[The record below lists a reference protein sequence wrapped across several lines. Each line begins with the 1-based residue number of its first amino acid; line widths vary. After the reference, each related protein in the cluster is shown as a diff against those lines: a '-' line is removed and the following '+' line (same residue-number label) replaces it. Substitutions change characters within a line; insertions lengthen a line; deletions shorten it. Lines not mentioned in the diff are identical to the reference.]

1 MSAPPSAPRNAAAGE
16 SSPAGRPAAGAVS
29 HAGEPAAAQPPSGRA
44 AELPKNVPQTPLMR
58 QYWGVKRRCPEALLL
73 FRLGDFYELFFADA
87 VTAARELEITLTA
100 RNKEKGVP
108 IPMCGVPYHSAQNY
122 IARLIQKGYKVAIC
136 DQMEDAKQAK
146 KLVKREITRVLTPGT
161 AAAQSGEEVRYLA
174 AIAPGPAAVGLALLE
189 VSTGEFRV
197 TECSGPNAAAE
208 LRQELER
215 WRPREILHPSQ
226 SPPLAGP
233 LPPGA
238 ALTPLEDWIF
248 APDFARRELETH
260 FGVIALDGLGLAAH
274 GWAASAAAAIVHYV
288 KETQRSRLEHVD
300 RLSFYHA
307 RQGLVLDAPTI
318 RNLELVEPIFAGED
332 PATLR
337 HGLDQTLTPMGR
349 RLLRGWILA
358 PLSDRAALEARLDAV
373 AALAGPQSAPAAPGA
388 ANPAPA
394 APGQGIAAAPA
405 SAAPGQGSAAAP
417 ASAAPS
423 AAVDLAPPGAA
434 VDLAALRATVDLA
447 ALRAALAGILDLERL
462 LSRATLAT
470 ANPRDLRA
478 LAASLDRIPAVAA
491 ALGHPPAAGAAAA
504 AGASAAAVSS
514 AAAGADTDATS
525 ASVAAPA
532 AVRPQAAAALPGR
545 LEPLAAALDPL
556 PALRDQIVA
565 TIREEPPAATTD
577 GGYIRGGVSAELDE
591 LRSLGHGGK
600 QALAAI
606 EQRERDATGIASL
619 KVRFNNIF
627 GYYIEVSRANL
638 RLVPP
643 RYERKQ
649 TLVNAERFTLPE
661 LKELEIKV
669 LSAEERARELEA
681 QLFAAL
687 RQTVAAAGAAIR
699 RDAAGLAE
707 LDVLACFAHLARQ
720 RRYCRP
726 QWTEDASLEIRA
738 GRHPVVELAAWDPTA
753 DRFVPNDTYMDDEQH
768 RVLIL
773 TGPNMGGKST
783 YLRQVALICLMA
795 QIGSFVPADRAR
807 LPIVD
812 RIFTRIGAGDNL
824 SRGRSTFMVEM
835 TETAAILNGLTS
847 RSLVILDEIGRGTA
861 TYDGLALAWAI
872 IEHLHAARGAKTLFA
887 THYHELTELA
897 EHLAGVRNCRVAVAE
912 AGQQIVFLRRVEP
925 GAADRSYGLEVARL
939 AGLPPEVMARAR
951 QVLERHE
958 RAERRTSGDLA
969 PEPPE
974 MQLTLFTPISQ
985 KIAARLGELDIN
997 RLTPLEAIQLLAA
1010 LQAELRNAGS

>member
-1 MSAPPSAPRNAAAGE
+1 
-16 SSPAGRPAAGAVS
+16 
-29 HAGEPAAAQPPSGRA
+29 
-44 AELPKNVPQTPLMR
+44 MR
-58 QYWGVKRRCPEALLL
+58 QYWGAKRRCPEALLL

-87 VTAARELEITLTA
+87 VTAARELEITLTS

-136 DQMEDAKQAK
+136 DQMEDPKQAK

-233 LPPGA
+233 LPSGA

-248 APDFARRELETH
+248 AADFARRELEAH

-332 PATLR
+332 TATLR
-337 HGLDQTLTPMGR
+337 HALDQTLTPMGR

-373 AALAGPQSAPAAPGA
+373 AALAGPLAGPPVAPGA
-388 ANPAPA
+388 ATPFAV
-394 APGQGIAAAPA
+394 APGQGIAAASVP
-405 SAAPGQGSAAAP
+405 PG
-417 ASAAPS
+417 
-423 AAVDLAPPGAA
+423 AAVDLAALRA
-434 VDLAALRATVDLA
+434 TVDLAALRATVDLA

-491 ALGHPPAAGAAAA
+491 ALGHPPAADAAAA
-504 AGASAAAVSS
+504 EAGASAASAEAASQTAAPG
-514 AAAGADTDATS
+514 AAASSGT
-525 ASVAAPA
+525 
-532 AVRPQAAAALPGR
+532 AAALPGR
-545 LEPLAAALDPL
+545 LEPLAAELDPL

-606 EQRERDATGIASL
+606 EQREREATGIASL

-687 RQTVAAAGAAIR
+687 RQTVATAGAAIR
-699 RDAAGLAE
+699 RNAAALAE

-726 QWTEDASLEIRA
+726 QWTEDGVLEIRA

-835 TETAAILNGLTS
+835 TETAAILNGLTA

-951 QVLERHE
+951 QVLDRHE

-974 MQLTLFTPISQ
+974 LQLTLFTPISQ

-1010 LQAELRNAGS
+1010 LQAELKNAGS

>member
-1 MSAPPSAPRNAAAGE
+1 
-16 SSPAGRPAAGAVS
+16 
-29 HAGEPAAAQPPSGRA
+29 
-44 AELPKNVPQTPLMR
+44 MR
-58 QYWGVKRRCPEALLL
+58 QYWGAKRRCPEALLL

-87 VTAARELEITLTA
+87 VTAARELEITLTS

-136 DQMEDAKQAK
+136 DQMEDPKQAK

-233 LPPGA
+233 LPSGA

-248 APDFARRELETH
+248 AADFARRELEAH

-332 PATLR
+332 TATLR
-337 HGLDQTLTPMGR
+337 HALDQTLTPMGR

-373 AALAGPQSAPAAPGA
+373 AALAGPPVAPGA
-388 ANPAPA
+388 ATPFAV
-394 APGQGIAAAPA
+394 APGQGIAAASVP
-405 SAAPGQGSAAAP
+405 PG
-417 ASAAPS
+417 
-423 AAVDLAPPGAA
+423 AAVDLAALRA
-434 VDLAALRATVDLA
+434 TVDLAALRATVDLA

-491 ALGHPPAAGAAAA
+491 ALGHPPAADAAAA
-504 AGASAAAVSS
+504 EAGASAASAEAASQTAAPG
-514 AAAGADTDATS
+514 AAASSGT
-525 ASVAAPA
+525 
-532 AVRPQAAAALPGR
+532 AAALPGR
-545 LEPLAAALDPL
+545 LEPLAAELDPL

-606 EQRERDATGIASL
+606 EQREREATGIASL

-687 RQTVAAAGAAIR
+687 RQTVATAGAAIR
-699 RDAAGLAE
+699 RNAAALAE

-726 QWTEDASLEIRA
+726 QWTEDGVLEIRA

-835 TETAAILNGLTS
+835 TETAAILNGLTA

-951 QVLERHE
+951 QVLDRHE

-974 MQLTLFTPISQ
+974 LQLTLFTPISQ

-1010 LQAELRNAGS
+1010 LQAELKNAGS